1 MRILDR
7 VQLASFGG
15 VCPDNPPGLALW
27 ARRTAASNRSDVE
40 IDRWEGVGHDD
51 REAAGAG
58 DTPARSTA
66 QSQRL

>member
-27 ARRTAASNRSDVE
+27 ARRTAASNRLDEE
-40 IDRWEGVGHDD
+40 IDRWERGHGD
-51 REAAGAG
+51 REAAGADG
-58 DTPARSTA
+58 TSTRDTARS
-66 QSQRL
+66 QRF